1 VLGKD
6 YDTQACS
13 IARTLEIVGERWT
26 LLVVRDALQGK
37 KRFEEF
43 QASLGIARNVL
54 AKRLDTLVEHGVME
68 RVPYSERPLR
78 HEYRLT
84 EAGRELRVP
93 LIGLLRWGERHV
105 HDADAPHVRVSHR
118 DCGGDVVA
126 ELRCT
131 ECGAS
136 PTPREVEV
144 ERRSPGAVPA

>member
-13 IARTLEIVGERWT
+13 VARTLEIVGERWT

-54 AKRLDTLVEHGVME
+54 AKRLDTLVGHGVME

-93 LIGLLRWGERHV
+93 LIGLLRWGERHIS
-105 HDADAPHVRVSHR
+105 DPDAPYVRVSHR

-144 ERRSPGAVPA
+144 ERLAPGAVPV

>member
-6 YDTQACS
+6 YETQACS

-54 AKRLDTLVEHGVME
+54 AKRLDTLVEHGVLE

-93 LIGLLRWGERHV
+93 LIALLRWGERNV
-105 HDADAPHVRVSHR
+105 HDPEAPHVAVRHH

-126 ELRCT
+126 QLLCT
-131 ECGAS
+131 ECGES
-136 PTPREVEV
+136 PTPGEVEV
-144 ERRSPGAVPA
+144 ERRTPGRALA

>member
-13 IARTLEIVGERWT
+13 VARTLEVVGERWT

-84 EAGRELRVP
+84 EAGRELRVA
-93 LIGLLRWGERHV
+93 LIALLRWGERHIDDPEV
-105 HDADAPHVRVSHR
+105 PHVKVRHR

-126 ELRCT
+126 QLLCT

-136 PTPREVEV
+136 PTPSEVESV
-144 ERRSPGAVPA
+144 RLTPGRVRA

>member
-13 IARTLEIVGERWT
+13 IARTLEVVGERWT

-37 KRFEEF
+37 RRFEEF

-84 EAGRELRVP
+84 EAGRELRVA
-93 LIGLLRWGERHV
+93 LIALLRWGERHIDDREV
-105 HDADAPHVRVSHR
+105 PHVKVRHR
-118 DCGGDVVA
+118 DCGGDVVTQ
-126 ELRCT
+126 LLCT

-144 ERRSPGAVPA
+144 ERLTPTRVPG

>member
-1 VLGKD
+1 MEV
-6 YDTQACS
+6 
-13 IARTLEIVGERWT
+13 VGERWT

-93 LIGLLRWGERHV
+93 LIALLRWGERNV
-105 HDADAPHVRVSHR
+105 HDPEAPHV
-118 DCGGDVVA
+118 
-126 ELRCT
+126 
-131 ECGAS
+131 AS
-136 PTPREVEV
+136 ATATAAATSWRSSSARSAASRPRRARSRSSAARTPGR
-144 ERRSPGAVPA
+144 ALA